1 MYLKEL
7 CSCRQWSLFWLYSIN
22 TIYNLTPVR
31 SALTFVLF
39 GEWRNKDYLILNN
52 KISHAAAAQEC
63 MLLKVKCNKKSIKK
77 EKTST
82 TSRSFYVFFNL
93 LLELTDSIRILRL
106 FSAKLMRVE
115 ATLTRLIQVLAR
127 RNFKLVT
134 ILCKL
139 VKNKLLSR
147 MTCILSHLVEYWMKK
162 TNG

>member
-31 SALTFVLF
+31 SALTFLF
-39 GEWRNKDYLILNN
+39 IWRMEKQRLPNIEQLNKPCSSSTRMHVIN
-52 KISHAAAAQEC
+52 
-63 MLLKVKCNKKSIKK
+63 VKCNKKSIKK

-82 TSRSFYVFFNL
+82 TSRSFYVFLNL

-127 RNFKLVT
+127 RNF
-134 ILCKL
+134 
-139 VKNKLLSR
+139 
-147 MTCILSHLVEYWMKK
+147 
-162 TNG
+162 